1 MDFRKYLQE
10 AVEKTAVMAF
20 GRFNPPTVGHEKLIQ
35 KVKEEADER
44 NATGHVFAS
53 HTQLTRKDP
62 LPQDAKIGYL
72 NQIAHGTEIHG
83 SSKQQPTFLHAAA
96 KLHAAGHKHLVMIA
110 GSDRVQEYQEKL
122 DKYND
127 GKDYPHGKYKFKSIK
142 VVSAGQRDPDAEG
155 VEGISGTKMREYAR
169 SNKHGKFASG
179 LPEALKD
186 KAKEIGNHVRSIKD
200 DVKEGLDITNKVD
213 VVRET
218 YLNNLIYKLGDIV
231 EAKNG
236 DKGPIVFRGSTY
248 VTIQISEGKTTK
260 HWLKNIQEA
269 SKVWPEITIKPT
281 RKILEK
287 QIPALF
293 MSKKQL
299 EERSNDSMEIEY
311 QGYHTENL
319 HMCPGASE
327 NLKDL
332 IKQTNLNPKYV
343 LQAIQASDKYLG
355 VEKEAKKIGF
365 ADNHLVHQF
374 NMYLA
379 IAHDT
384 LNMLGYPDASLTY
397 MGSHIKDMAQLSMHK
412 DSSFSNETNSTI
424 PTFGSGDAAESYV
437 PQVKEKITMDK
448 LRKRIAEV
456 KNSVVSNNLPPM
468 VNTNSYP
475 LDPPTVHRDINLTSD
490 KEVYH
495 GIDKTI
501 EDQGYP
507 GKPPGLVSFK
517 SFLATPETQKIEKEK
532 GEHMQDVYRAKSELA
547 SHSPAYKSMTKAS
560 RMDY

>member
-1 MDFRKYLQE
+1 MDFRKYLEE

-35 KVKEEADER
+35 KVRDEADER
-44 NATGHVFAS
+44 SGTGHVFAS
-53 HTQLTRKDP
+53 HSELTRKDP

-83 SSKQQPTFLHAAA
+83 SSKKEPTFLHAAA
-96 KLHAAGHKHLVMIA
+96 KLYAAGHKHLVMIA

-127 GKDYPHGKYKFKSIK
+127 GKVYPHGKFKFKSIK

-169 SNKHGKFASG
+169 GNKHKKFESG
-179 LPEALKD
+179 LPEGLKD
-186 KAKEIGNHVRSIKD
+186 NAKAIGDHIRAIKD

-213 VVRET
+213 VVREA
-218 YLNNLIYKLGDIV
+218 YLNNLIYKIGDVV

-248 VTIQISEGKTTK
+248 VTIQLSEGKTIK

-269 SKVWPEITIKPT
+269 TKVWPEITVKPA
-281 RKILEK
+281 RRILEK

-299 EERSNDSMEIEY
+299 EERSNDSMEVEY
-311 QGYHTENL
+311 QGYYTENL

-332 IKQTNLNPKYV
+332 IKKQDLNPKYV
-343 LQAIQASDKYLG
+343 LQAIQATDKYLG
-355 VEKEAKKIGF
+355 VEKEAKKLGF
-365 ADNHLVHQF
+365 ADSHLVHQF

-384 LNMLGYPDASLTY
+384 LNMLGYPDASLMY
-397 MGSHIKDMAQLSMHK
+397 MGNHIKDMALLSIHK
-412 DSSFSNETNSTI
+412 DSSFSNETISTI
-424 PTFGSGDAAESYV
+424 PTFGMGDAAESYI

-456 KNSVVSNNLPPM
+456 RNSVKENNQPPM
-468 VNTNSYP
+468 ANADSYP
-475 LDPPTVHRDINLTSD
+475 LDPPTAHRDINLTSD

-532 GEHMQDVYRAKSELA
+532 GEHMQDVHRAKAEL
-547 SHSPAYKSMTKAS
+547 STHSSAYRSMAKAS
-560 RMDY
+560 QMGH